1 MLLCKSFAG
10 KKKTKEKISSRAVA
24 GAVIQILLRK
34 GGKETNIKHERML
47 TKTRTKNQPPKA
59 KKRPKQNK

>member
-10 KKKTKEKISSRAVA
+10 KKNTKTKEKLSSRAVA

-34 GGKETNIKHERML
+34 GKK
-47 TKTRTKNQPPKA
+47 KKTKNT
-59 KKRPKQNK
+59 REC